1 MNDIEAKQFIR
12 ELIIA
17 FPTFETVA
25 KESPNLSDTHRS
37 WAKAWDDLT
46 LVECQAA
53 LGKLIKAGGI
63 GWDDYR
69 SPGPFI
75 RSLVMRDRKN
85 TPKSEDE
92 LVRQVREQRDLA
104 KRRADYQKLPMDAT
118 MQRAF
123 AVGRAML
130 DRGEPMHL
138 VHDVTD
144 RIIAGEDVGEIE
156 GFGKYGAT
164 A

>member
-1 MNDIEAKQFIR
+1 
-12 ELIIA
+12 LITA
-17 FPTFETVA
+17 FPAFESAA
-25 KESPNLSDTHRS
+25 KDTPDLGATHRI
-37 WAKAWDDLT
+37 WIAAWDDLT
-46 LVECQAA
+46 LSECQAA
-53 LGKLIKAGGI
+53 LGKLVKAGGI

-85 TPKSEDE
+85 APKSEEE
-92 LVRQVREQRDLA
+92 LVRFAIEQRVAA
-104 KRRADYQKLPMDAT
+104 KRRAEYQKLPIDAT

-130 DRGEPMHL
+130 DRGEPMHF

-144 RIIAGEDVGEIE
+144 RIIAGEDVGDIE
-156 GFGKYGAT
+156 SFDSYGAT